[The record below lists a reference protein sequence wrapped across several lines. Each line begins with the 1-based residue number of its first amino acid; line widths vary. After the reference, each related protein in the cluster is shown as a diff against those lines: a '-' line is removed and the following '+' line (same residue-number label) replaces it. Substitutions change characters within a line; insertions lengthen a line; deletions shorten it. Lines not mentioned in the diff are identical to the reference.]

1 MDNKLKSFK
10 VEVEERLVKVFD
22 VKAES
27 LEEAE
32 DQIKR
37 LYNKQKIVLSVAHF
51 QGTNFFTEQISDEE
65 YGENET
71 ITEYLK
77 NREEV

>member
-32 DQIKR
+32 EQIQR
-37 LYNKQKIVLSVAHF
+37 LYNKQKIVLSDTHF

-77 NREEV
+77 NREDM